1 MLTLWKHYEIKCD
14 LIGLSPKR
22 AGVDYYI
29 KGKYGL
35 FDIDL
40 DLLILG
46 STCIQK

>member
-14 LIGLSPKR
+14 LIGLSPK
-22 AGVDYYI
+22 GWCWLLYQ
-29 KGKYGL
+29 GKYGL